1 MQAQPLEEF
10 SQRVAYD
17 FAKACDLSPPG
28 QDCFGT
34 AYDYGKEK
42 KTYLVRAILKL
53 AKESDMP
60 KKQLIKEIKAVAS
73 HMNALSYVYL
83 VAGDLAENALED

>member
-17 FAKACDLSPPG
+17 FARACDSSPPG

-34 AYDYGKEK
+34 AYDYGKEN
-42 KTYLVRAILKL
+42 KTRLVHAILKL
-53 AKESDMP
+53 AKESDIP